1 MGNCQAVD
9 AAALVIQHPNG
20 KMERLY
26 WPVSATEVMRN
37 NPGHYVSLIIPLPV
51 AEEAQHQ
58 QQKNKNHI
66 EDDNNINNKNSTLLV
81 THVKLLRPNETLTLG
96 HAYRLITTQD
106 VVKVLRA
113 RKLAKLRKPL
123 EKTSE
128 MVQTVHHDKKS
139 SVGENEENLN
149 TGSTYQV
156 CNSQSRETKAES
168 SSGKS
173 SGIEDETVAPL
184 LAEHLRGRNLNLA
197 RLWACG

>member
-58 QQKNKNHI
+58 QKNKNHI
-66 EDDNNINNKNSTLLV
+66 EDDNNNNNNINKNSTLLV

-149 TGSTYQV
+149 TGSTYQTARAERQKLRAAPV
-156 CNSQSRETKAES
+156 NPPAPKMKPWRPSLQSISEA
-168 SSGKS
+168 
-173 SGIEDETVAPL
+173 GI
-184 LAEHLRGRNLNLA
+184 
-197 RLWACG
+197 